1 MPLDVVS
8 QRFVRNAKGINMRCA
23 ISYFYAASASS

>member
-1 MPLDVVS
+1 MLLDVVS
-8 QRFVRNAKGINMRCA
+8 RAFPRNAKEINMRRA